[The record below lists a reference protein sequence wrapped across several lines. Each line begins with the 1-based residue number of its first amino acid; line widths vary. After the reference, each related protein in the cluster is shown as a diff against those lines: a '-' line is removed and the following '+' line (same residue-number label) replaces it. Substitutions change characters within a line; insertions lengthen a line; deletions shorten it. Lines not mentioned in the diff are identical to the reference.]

1 MSSNECTFCKKV
13 FSTSKNLHYHQSNA
27 KYCLALRGETGA
39 IECNHCNKQFSSH
52 QRLQYHIDHHC
63 PLKEQREAEQKHQ
76 NEIESMQN
84 KLNESEQKH
93 QNELESMQTKLH
105 ESEQKHQNELES
117 MQNKL
122 NESEQNHQSELAVL
136 TQKIEANMITIS
148 ALQNT
153 IHNKDIQIARLE
165 GKTENADKLQ
175 DTIVD
180 IAKQPKTN
188 HNNNTNNTTHQNIMI
203 NTLDLDDTD
212 HVGTVLKKHMTKEVL
227 YKGQEGV
234 AMLVDKNLLRDKDG
248 NHMYV
253 CTDTSRHRYEYPD
266 KNGKLTVDPKA
277 NKLITSLTA
286 AKLCQTFHDAASQY
300 YYKENGMINDEE
312 MLRLQEPVHEVMNI
326 QKDSRKFRSKLSVLT
341 AK

>member
-1 MSSNECTFCKKV
+1 MTGKECEYCKRV
-13 FSTSKNLHYHQSNA
+13 FSTTKNLNYHLSNA
-27 KYCLALRGETGA
+27 KYCLELRGQTA
-39 IECNHCNKQFSSH
+39 TIQCDHCNKVFTSQ
-52 QRLQYHIDHHC
+52 QNLQYHIAHNC
-63 PLKEQREAEQKHQ
+63 RLKEQREVEQRFQ
-76 NEIESMQN
+76 IQLNESDQRYQRELVMLQS
-84 KLNESEQKH
+84 KLNEYEQKH
-93 QNELESMQTKLH
+93 QNELESMQTKLR
-105 ESEQKHQNELES
+105 ESEQKYQDEITSLTKKVEEKKSIIATMREL
-117 MQNKL
+117 
-122 NESEQNHQSELAVL
+122 
-136 TQKIEANMITIS
+136 
-148 ALQNT
+148 

-165 GKTENADKLQ
+165 ERTEIVESNQDKLQ

-180 IAKQPKTN
+180 MAKQPKTN
-188 HNNNTNNTTHQNIMI
+188 HNNNTNNTTNQNIMI

-277 NKLITSLTA
+277 NKLITSLTT